1 MRIIRGKALPKDAV
15 YENVPVTAGEV
26 IFLKDMPVCLEH
38 DITKVIG
45 KVLDVYEKEDGYY
58 FVAEVDEEVWQKYFA
73 CTEETCA
80 LVGASVGGRFAKS
93 EDKSVLIVYEISLTK
108 SPYFETL
115 GMDSI
120 EAKSNENNNQ
130 KIINSM
136 EEQLQQLSEQIAAL
150 TQQMQELATQ
160 MTDVLR
166 RLDALEEKASAT
178 EASVAEASQKA
189 EQALTASNYI
199 KESADK
205 AMSIAINEVRAVLEP
220 LVKSI
225 VK

>member
-1 MRIIRGKALPKDAV
+1 MPRDAV
-15 YENVPVTAGEV
+15 YEGVLVTAGEV
-26 IFLKDMPVCLEH
+26 IFLKDIPVCLEH

-73 CTEETCA
+73 CAEETCA
-80 LVGASVGGRFAKS
+80 LAGASVGGRFAKS

-108 SPYFETL
+108 TPYFETL

-130 KIINSM
+130 KIINGM

-160 MTDVLR
+160 MTDVLQ

-178 EASVAEASQKA
+178 EAEVAEASQKA

-199 KESADK
+199 KESADR
-205 AMSIAINEVRAVLEP
+205 AMATAINEVRAVLEP